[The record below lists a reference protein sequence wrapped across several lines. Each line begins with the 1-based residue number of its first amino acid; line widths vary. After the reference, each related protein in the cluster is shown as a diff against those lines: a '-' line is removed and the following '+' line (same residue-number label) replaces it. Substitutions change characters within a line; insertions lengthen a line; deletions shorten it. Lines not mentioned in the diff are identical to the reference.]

1 MSQLVT
7 KLIFPINLKM
17 NARRRIKIQ
26 QRRGNQISNFRL
38 KMVDLLLSFLL
49 HCFYLEIASYYKV
62 IVVVEPALAVELFIS
77 SINFFSDPQGRLL
90 VRV

>member
-1 MSQLVT
+1 
-7 KLIFPINLKM
+7 M

-38 KMVDLLLSFLL
+38 KMVDLPSRIFF

-62 IVVVEPALAVELFIS
+62 IVVVVEPALAVELFIS

>member
-7 KLIFPINLKM
+7 KLIFFPFKI

-26 QRRGNQISNFRL
+26 QRGDQISNFRL

-49 HCFYLEIASYYKV
+49 HCFYLEIA
-62 IVVVEPALAVELFIS
+62 
-77 SINFFSDPQGRLL
+77 R
-90 VRV
+90 